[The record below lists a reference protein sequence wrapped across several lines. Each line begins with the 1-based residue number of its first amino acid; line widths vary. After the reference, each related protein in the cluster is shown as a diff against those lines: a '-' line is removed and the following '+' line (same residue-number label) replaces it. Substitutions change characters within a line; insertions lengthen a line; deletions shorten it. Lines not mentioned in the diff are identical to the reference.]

1 MQPITQQSPHSR
13 PRPRAHKVAVALCAA
28 LALATPLAVAAPAH
42 ATAPAGPICGTASY
56 STLTP
61 TDRRTYWYIGTGP
74 VSDGNTVLRYWLVE
88 TPGDAAGGRPN
99 TYRESYVAH
108 CGPTGLITYD
118 EPALL
123 GYKSTDPQCAA
134 TSTVVL
140 GAVDWF
146 YVGQRV
152 GYIQVLPTLVVPH
165 PIRYWE
171 LLDTSMGPGLALSS
185 VVAEC

>member
-1 MQPITQQSPHSR
+1 MQPITQQPPRSR

-61 TDRRTYWYIGTGP
+61 TDRHWYIGTGP